1 MQVLGKERVSSVL
14 SRVSR
19 DLALIPGEWKLSHG
33 LRRLEE
39 DRVIDHYK
47 QIKPNS
53 ILSLQPKDKSKPWI
67 KTTQSPSPQTKHEAS
82 SESDFTGLVPSA
94 NTSTDPSDLTRLSTP
109 PPPVTDPSPGMESLD
124 AKTSALKKLNDAS
137 KEMEIATIRKRD
149 VMLFVVE
156 AQDRVQRAKEELSR
170 AELDDGQA
178 TKRIADAEQAMRSAW
193 KDMDT
198 ALGSKAV

>member
-1 MQVLGKERVSSVL
+1 MLRLKRKENGNPMAHTTQTPS
-14 SRVSR
+14 
-19 DLALIPGEWKLSHG
+19 P
-33 LRRLEE
+33 
-39 DRVIDHYK
+39 
-47 QIKPNS
+47 
-53 ILSLQPKDKSKPWI
+53 KSK
-67 KTTQSPSPQTKHEAS
+67 HEPS
-82 SESDFTGLVPSA
+82 SEADFAS
-94 NTSTDPSDLTRLSTP
+94 LSTP
-109 PPPVTDPSPGMESLD
+109 PTPLTDPSPSIESLD

-178 TKRIADAEQAMRSAW
+178 TKRIADAEQAMRSGW

-198 ALGSKAV
+198 ALGRKAV

>member
-1 MQVLGKERVSSVL
+1 
-14 SRVSR
+14 
-19 DLALIPGEWKLSHG
+19 
-33 LRRLEE
+33 
-39 DRVIDHYK
+39 
-47 QIKPNS
+47 
-53 ILSLQPKDKSKPWI
+53 
-67 KTTQSPSPQTKHEAS
+67 
-82 SESDFTGLVPSA
+82 
-94 NTSTDPSDLTRLSTP
+94 
-109 PPPVTDPSPGMESLD
+109 MESLD